1 MKRDIGQE
9 LLEGIKAIKKGQGLR
24 ATVDLPS
31 DVKAIRSKIGL
42 SQSAFAGLLGVSI
55 RTLQEW
61 EQGRRTPKGPAQALL
76 RVADR
81 HPAPLLGFRAFTGW
95 VALESDPVA
104 AWAFR
109 LAAGCRS
116 P

>member
-9 LLEGIKAIKKGQGLR
+9 LLDGIAAIKQGKGKRKAIQ
-24 ATVDLPS
+24 LPP
-31 DVKAIRSKIGL
+31 DVRSIREKIGL
-42 SQSAFAGLLGVSI
+42 SQSAFAGLLGVSV

-81 HPAPLLGFRAFTGW
+81 HPEALLT
-95 VALESDPVA
+95 
-104 AWAFR
+104 
-109 LAAGCRS
+109 
-116 P
+116 

>member
-9 LLEGIKAIKKGQGLR
+9 LLDGIAAIKKGKGKR
-24 ATVDLPS
+24 KTVYLS
-31 DVKAIRSKIGL
+31 SNVKSIREKMDL
-42 SQSAFAGLLGVSI
+42 SQSAFAGLLGVSV

-81 HPAPLLGFRAFTGW
+81 HPEALL
-95 VALESDPVA
+95 P
-104 AWAFR
+104 
-109 LAAGCRS
+109 
-116 P
+116 

>member
-9 LLEGIKAIKKGQGLR
+9 LIDGIAAIKEGKGKR
-24 ATVDLPS
+24 KIVYLPS
-31 DVKAIRSKIGL
+31 NVKSIREKIGL
-42 SQSAFAGLLGVSI
+42 SQSAFAGLLGVSV

-81 HPAPLLGFRAFTGW
+81 HPEALL
-95 VALESDPVA
+95 P
-104 AWAFR
+104 
-109 LAAGCRS
+109 
-116 P
+116 